1 MKSKSFIL
9 MQIKNCLTDKF
20 EYSDD
25 EVEKYLNE
33 INDKK
38 VCELL
43 TIKKDLENKEPEI
56 DLSVLKRL
64 KN

>member
-9 MQIKNCLTDKF
+9 MQIKNFLTDKF

-25 EVEKYLNE
+25 EVETYLNE

-56 DLSVLKRL
+56 DFSVLKRL

>member
-1 MKSKSFIL
+1 

-25 EVEKYLNE
+25 EVETYLNE